1 MAGIVVIGDELDC
14 AGFRLAG
21 LETRSPPRAG
31 LDAEFARALE
41 SAHLIVL
48 GRRCADALPAQTLAR
63 AMARE
68 MPLVVVMPDIAAPH
82 ADTAFERRMRAVL
95 GIES

>member
-1 MAGIVVIGDELDC
+1 MADIVVIGDELDC

-21 LETRSPPRAG
+21 VETRSPPPAG

-41 SAHLIVL
+41 SARLVVL
-48 GRRCADALPAQTLAR
+48 GRRCADALPVQTLAR

-68 MPLVVVMPDIAAPH
+68 MPLIVVMPDIAAPH